1 MAGESTKRAPVDML
15 CLALLG
21 ERDMYGY
28 EMVQAI
34 AERSGGR
41 LQLAEA
47 ALYMAMYKLVQ
58 KGYVTD
64 RREPES
70 GKRGKTRIYYHLEP
84 AGKAYLTA
92 LIDDYNH
99 TALGVQSFM
108 AHTEGM
114 GRP

>member
-84 AGKAYLTA
+84 AGKAYLAA
-92 LIDDYNH
+92 LIDDYNN
-99 TALGVQSFM
+99 TTLGVQSFM

-114 GRP
+114 GRS

>member
-1 MAGESTKRAPVDML
+1 MAGEATKRAPIDML
-15 CLALLG
+15 CLTLLR

-34 AERSGGR
+34 DERSDGR

-64 RREPES
+64 RRETEI
-70 GKRGKTRIYYHLEP
+70 GKRGKARIYYHLEP
-84 AGKAYLTA
+84 TGKAYLAA
-92 LIDDYNH
+92 LIDDYNN